1 MVLGSGLALDLFRN
15 MFEGFWVVH
24 PTSSFRVFFFRIEG
38 RKEGGIALLNSY
50 IYQSIG
56 LKVGVLFL
64 VFVFVIVSMFLF
76 PAFQVH
82 V

>member
-1 MVLGSGLALDLFRN
+1 MLFRSLLRGFGLFTQPLALED
-15 MFEGFWVVH
+15 
-24 PTSSFRVFFFRIEG
+24 FFRIEG

-50 IYQSIG
+50 IYHSFG

-64 VFVFVIVSMFLF
+64 VFVFVIVPMFLF

-82 V
+82 I